1 LYTLFS
7 IIIIIICILL
17 LLIILVQ
24 NPQGGGLSSTFGSS
38 NQVLGVRKTADFLE
52 KATWTL
58 AILLLS
64 FTLIQSKVINK
75 DNRPQDSVL
84 DESLDY
90 VPPTNPGVP
99 IINNEN
105 DE

>member
-1 LYTLFS
+1 M
-7 IIIIIICILL
+7 
-17 LLIILVQ
+17 Q

-64 FTLIQSKVINK
+64 FALIQSKVINK
-75 DNRPQDSVL
+75 GTKQQDSVL
-84 DESLDY
+84 DETLDY
-90 VPPTNPGVP
+90 APPTNPGIP

>member
-1 LYTLFS
+1 MYTIFS
-7 IIIIIICILL
+7 IIIIIVCILL

-24 NPQGGGLSSTFGSS
+24 NPQVGGLSSTFGAS

-64 FTLIQSKVINK
+64 FTFPNM
-75 DNRPQDSVL
+75 
-84 DESLDY
+84 
-90 VPPTNPGVP
+90 
-99 IINNEN
+99 
-105 DE
+105 